1 MAPEPLV
8 IQRTGSSP
16 VSRYSC
22 LHSHSRAVH
31 GTVPRPLRPTRDALL
46 PNGHKGRCRVFG
58 GVLEPRYIVGAE
70 PLDSELLRTL
80 SRMAASEP
88 TSWLSMRLH
97 ILSHLAHASG
107 P

>member
-1 MAPEPLV
+1 MNVALEPLV

-22 LHSHSRAVH
+22 LHSHSRAGH

-46 PNGHKGRCRVFG
+46 PNGRKGRCRVFG

-70 PLDSELLRTL
+70 PLDQ
-80 SRMAASEP
+80 
-88 TSWLSMRLH
+88 
-97 ILSHLAHASG
+97 
-107 P
+107 

>member
-22 LHSHSRAVH
+22 LHSHSPEVH
-31 GTVPRPLRPTRDALL
+31 DTLTRPLRPSGDALL
-46 PNGHKGRCRVFG
+46 PNGRKGRCRVFG

-70 PLDSELLRTL
+70 PLDQ
-80 SRMAASEP
+80 
-88 TSWLSMRLH
+88 
-97 ILSHLAHASG
+97 
-107 P
+107 

>member
-1 MAPEPLV
+1 MNVALEPLV

-46 PNGHKGRCRVFG
+46 PNSKNCCRVFG

-70 PLDSELLRTL
+70 PLDQ
-80 SRMAASEP
+80 
-88 TSWLSMRLH
+88 
-97 ILSHLAHASG
+97 
-107 P
+107 